1 MKNMSPLKI
10 RLLLM
15 LIKEYNLSQLMEL
28 IPYYTNV
35 LPSQVPY
42 LLEFLRKNDLIVYN
56 EKNGNFQLSQSG
68 KLYLKEWNL
77 LDKDL
82 KSIEV
87 DNYEIDQKFME
98 NYIPN

>member
-1 MKNMSPLKI
+1 MKTISPLKV

-28 IPYYTNV
+28 IPYYVNV
-35 LPSQVPY
+35 LPSQIPY
-42 LLEFLRKNDLIVYN
+42 LLELLRKEDLIAYN
-56 EKNGNFQLSQSG
+56 EKNGDFQLTQSG
-68 KLYLKEWNL
+68 KLSLKEWNL

-82 KSIEV
+82 ETV
-87 DNYEIDQKFME
+87 EAYNYEIDKKFME